1 MLGFSSIR
9 VTPRKEDMQRTFKEL
24 EESPTFLAK
33 VYNKIPTQD
42 TVKRFMEIAPLKRA
56 CRDVPVATILDG
68 GGRLALTIKTDLGAI
83 SQELGRQD
91 EYQKKSDAE
100 MIKTKELLM
109 GNLAISLMK
118 KMEKLLSKIFKTLC
132 H

>member
-9 VTPRKEDMQRTFKEL
+9 VTPRKEDMQRTYKEL

-33 VYNKIPTQD
+33 VYDKIPTQD
-42 TVKRFMEIAPLKRA
+42 TIKRFMEIGPLKRA
-56 CRDVPVATILDG
+56 CRDVPLATILDA
-68 GGRLALTIKTDLGAI
+68 LAIKTDLGAI
-83 SQELGRQD
+83 SQELGKQD

-100 MIKTKELLM
+100 MIKSKELLM

-118 KMEKLLSKIFKTLC
+118 KMEKRLSKVFKTLC